1 MANSKFTRFNRNSR
15 IFDIEGL
22 TFRQEKNK
30 YGETVNKYFTSETLF
45 EEDGA
50 ASVPHQVVAIYR
62 NNFSEEFLREYP
74 DMPDHR
80 YNVAIKMGE
89 DDYAYVSAP
98 AGMNEQFAEIM
109 ADQML
114 IREIQKGNC
123 AIAAYHFTN
132 KKGEDRYGLEFC

>member
-1 MANSKFTRFNRNSR
+1 MASRFTRFNKNTR

-22 TFRQEKNK
+22 SFRQEKNK
-30 YGETVNKYFTSETLF
+30 YGEQVNKYYTAEQLY
-45 EEDGA
+45 EEDGSS
-50 ASVPHQVVAIYR
+50 SVPHQVVAIYR
-62 NNFSEEFLREYP
+62 NNFTEEFCAQYP

-80 YNVAIKMGE
+80 YNVAIKFGE

-109 ADQML
+109 ADQSL